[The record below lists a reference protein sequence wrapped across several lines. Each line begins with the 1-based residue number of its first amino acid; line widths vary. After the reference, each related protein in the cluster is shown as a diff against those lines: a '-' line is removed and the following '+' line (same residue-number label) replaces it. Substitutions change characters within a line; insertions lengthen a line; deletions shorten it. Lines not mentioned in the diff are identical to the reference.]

1 MPMVVGVRFRR
12 TGKNYYFDP
21 SGFEYKPGDAVVV
34 ETARG
39 IEYADVTM
47 LPREVSDE
55 EIVPPLKP
63 VIRVATPADRQRVLD
78 NMAKEKEAMT
88 IGLECISLRQL
99 EMKLVDVEYTFDGKK
114 IIFYFTADGRV
125 DFRELV
131 RDLAA
136 RFHIRIELRQIGV
149 RDETKMMG
157 GLGPCGRAVCC
168 TSFLNDFVPV
178 SIRMAKDQ
186 NISLNPTKISGLCGR
201 LMCCL
206 QFEHEF
212 YAQEKAKSPKV
223 GADVITPDGPGEM
236 VEHFILRE
244 KFRIRVTLPD
254 LSFDMREYPCDQVR
268 IVTPEERQAALREIE
283 EKLGKTLQEVTADAE
298 SRADRA
304 RELRA
309 AHQARVKPARPRP
322 VNENKAQS
330 INDISIFPEA
340 PAKAER
346 PERPVREKQEGG
358 DVRKNHSPR
367 RPNTDGDAPPR
378 RRNHRPRNG
387 EKAAPSSRPENPSE
401 SQK

>member
-1 MPMVVGVRFRR
+1 MTMVVGVRFRR

-21 SGFEYKPGDAVVV
+21 SGFEYKQGDAVVV
-34 ETARG
+34 ETSRG
-39 IEYADVTM
+39 IEYADVTL
-47 LPREVSDE
+47 LPREVAE
-55 EIVPPLKP
+55 EDIVAPLKP
-63 VIRVATPADRQRVLD
+63 VIRVATEADRQRVRD

-88 IGLECISLRQL
+88 IGLECIAARQL

-168 TSFLNDFVPV
+168 ASFLNDFVPV

-186 NISLNPTKISGLCGR
+186 NISLNPSKISGLCGR

-212 YAQEKAKSPKV
+212 YAQEKAKSPKA

-254 LSFDMREYPCDQVR
+254 LSFDIREYPCEEVR
-268 IVTPEERQAALREIE
+268 IVTPEERQAAVAEIE
-283 EKLGKTLQEVTADAE
+283 AKVGKTLLEVTADAE

-309 AHQARVKPARPRP
+309 AHQARARAPRPRP

-330 INDISIFPEA
+330 INDISIFPEE
-340 PAKAER
+340 PSKGER
-346 PERPVREKQEGG
+346 PMRDSQEGESRRSRVPRHHGSG
-358 DVRKNHSPR
+358 DGEGAPR
-367 RPNTDGDAPPR
+367 RKS
-378 RRNHRPRNG
+378 HRPRG
-387 EKAAPSSRPENPSE
+387 GKRDHTEAAPPSSP
-401 SQK
+401 QD